1 MVGIDIPAFREY
13 SIPFFNYQIK
23 KRKNTMNLQRKIK
36 TIEKEKTKLLKSHKS
51 LLEASNEIDLY
62 NLVIEKEF
70 TKFYKAVNEKY
81 LCRTREWD
89 ERMDFAQDYSD
100 ILKKIANIE
109 KLQSLINKKSK
120 ENEDGYKVG
129 DFLYSS
135 WGYEQTNI
143 DFYQVIATTE
153 KTIFLAEVKT
163 DVKVTGWERGLKSPC
178 KNALK
183 LDKAAF
189 KTLSNFPK
197 DSRGGYAKSLYKY
210 KGKALEFTSYY

>member
-1 MVGIDIPAFREY
+1 
-13 SIPFFNYQIK
+13 
-23 KRKNTMNLQRKIK
+23 MNLQGKIK
-36 TIEKEKTKLLKSHKS
+36 KIEQEKKKFLKAHKG
-51 LLEASNEIDLY
+51 LFEASNEIDLY
-62 NLVIEKEF
+62 NLVVEKEF

-163 DVKVTGWERGLKSPC
+163 DVKVTGWE
-178 KNALK
+178 
-183 LDKAAF
+183 
-189 KTLSNFPK
+189 
-197 DSRGGYAKSLYKY
+197 
-210 KGKALEFTSYY
+210 

>member
-1 MVGIDIPAFREY
+1 
-13 SIPFFNYQIK
+13 
-23 KRKNTMNLQRKIK
+23 MNLQGKIK
-36 TIEKEKTKLLKSHKS
+36 KIEQEKKKFLKAHKG
-51 LLEASNEIDLY
+51 LFEASNEIDLY
-62 NLVIEKEF
+62 NLVVEKEF

-210 KGKALEFTSYY
+210 KGKALEFTSDY

>member
-1 MVGIDIPAFREY
+1 
-13 SIPFFNYQIK
+13 
-23 KRKNTMNLQRKIK
+23 MNLQGKIK
-36 TIEKEKTKLLKSHKS
+36 KIEQEKKKFLKAHKG
-51 LLEASNEIDLY
+51 LFEASNEIDLY
-62 NLVIEKEF
+62 NLVVEKEF

-143 DFYQVIATTE
+143 DFYQVITTTE

>member
-1 MVGIDIPAFREY
+1 
-13 SIPFFNYQIK
+13 
-23 KRKNTMNLQRKIK
+23 MNLQGKIK
-36 TIEKEKTKLLKSHKS
+36 KIEQEKKKFLKAHKG
-51 LLEASNEIDLY
+51 LFEASNEIDLY
-62 NLVIEKEF
+62 NLVVEKEF

>member
-1 MVGIDIPAFREY
+1 
-13 SIPFFNYQIK
+13 
-23 KRKNTMNLQRKIK
+23 MNLQGKIK
-36 TIEKEKTKLLKSHKS
+36 KIEQEKKKFLKAHKG
-51 LLEASNEIDLY
+51 LFEAFNEIDLY
-62 NLVIEKEF
+62 NLVVEKEF

-197 DSRGGYAKSLYKY
+197 DSRDGYAKSLYKY